1 MRNIPTS
8 EAIALWQKFKRLR
21 QTWTDA
27 YRTEVAAIRRQYT
40 IDLSSFGDGGD
51 QAVHQSQIEILEF
64 CVNFDRANEIGGKGE
79 FVLVSRCRVEDFR
92 DQLAHRLSF
101 GSQEI
106 VHFGEYQT
114 RHDHTVKMRLLLLL
128 GADANA
134 KDETESTPLMGAAW
148 RGQTDAVKM
157 LLEHG
162 ANLNARNKSGET
174 PLILAAKEGHTEIIR
189 LLLDRNPDVNAKDND
204 GWTCLMW
211 AAWNGY
217 TETVKML
224 LNTGVRVSA
233 RNNAGETAEFLAA
246 KKLHSDIA
254 ALLRAA
260 E

>member
-1 MRNIPTS
+1 MKHCPKCNRDYPDDGLRFCLDDGVLLVTKTPSRSSDVQPT
-8 EAIALWQKFKRLR
+8 LR
-21 QTWTDA
+21 MPPPQTAPRPKPATTVPSFDPKPA
-27 YRTEVAAIRRQYT
+27 TRRQLWPMV
-40 IDLSSFGDGGD
+40 IGFSALAL
-51 QAVHQSQIEILEF
+51 AVLLI
-64 CVNFDRANEIGGKGE
+64 AGWW
-79 FVLVSRCRVEDFR
+79 VSTHSDSE
-92 DQLAHRLSF
+92 LL
-101 GSQEI
+101 
-106 VHFGEYQT
+106 YQT
-114 RHDHTVKMRLLLLL
+114 RHDNTVKMRLLLLL
-128 GADANA
+128 GANPNA

-217 TETVKML
+217 TETVKIL
-224 LNTGVRVSA
+224 LNTGVRISA

-254 ALLRAA
+254 TLLRAA